1 MSINTWPPAG
11 DDQDIIAQTDALD
24 KQRQQM
30 STGVDANVAARV
42 AEIYRAN
49 PWMQPGQILALA
61 KANAS
66 DKLVAEASKLAGAN
80 APKYTEP
87 PRKKNWFERNV
98 YDPLKAAT
106 RYTFATLNLA
116 PELAQNVASQV
127 LNKDNPAGFDGWFKS
142 TSLGTMIAASRGEV
156 DPVTGQQIS
165 AGDGFFLGGTAYEK
179 QAERARAVRGTIN
192 GRAWT
197 LGRGAAAVAFA
208 PGTKPYNI
216 LSGFVD
222 AAVNV
227 FADPTLYAGKALKGV
242 RTARAAVPSLQ
253 TIPEIS
259 AFQKVAAAGGELA
272 AAGLDQ
278 AETIAWNGSKFRNWA
293 TTNGKARYLTRVL
306 AENDNAY
313 DIFENVFK
321 GNIDIPIANRLAK
334 AKSQDEVLAIMGE
347 AANRMDTELSGLFPT
362 DIREVVRLR
371 DRVPYVNTLQK
382 KRLFTTMP
390 DAVITAGSAKDNM
403 KAVQSYGRY
412 LRTLGGDLSPETFDN
427 FMSKAMDIYGN
438 PNGASVAELN
448 SLFEE
453 VVKET
458 VGTSLK
464 RGGVLGVADAADVDS
479 LTSKI
484 FESVRGLQ
492 DNLRIYMMNEAG
504 EIDDF
509 GALQALIDAG
519 KVTVPDDFNPAQI
532 GRLRMAGPGSLVELA
547 DKTYVLPDVRT
558 VRRLTSNP
566 FIRRAISKKSGDQR
580 GLIAVA
586 DYLQNEIW
594 KPLTL
599 ATGGYIFRNMFDAQ
613 IRIAAVGLKGF
624 FTHPID
630 YIMMVAGKAMPE
642 SLVGRIGL
650 DELDELEATGRMTR
664 AQQEFA
670 EGMGMGM
677 RRHVDDPVQ
686 AMRRGFRN
694 RVIQRVNIN
703 DPDKAGYLDALF
715 DDIRRMSQDQ
725 LGNWVGKNATSDEI
739 VDWLR
744 NNPDGAE
751 SLRKIET
758 YLKNGIEA
766 YDPVTRKMG
775 YAKIT
780 NGEIDDDILKW
791 WVERLNSPRIQQ
803 LGGKDDTIRFA
814 MSYRRMPLAAS
825 ETIDST
831 TLRDADFVDG
841 SLKRGKGSIIKL
853 PGTNVEA
860 IVIDTNNGTNWTVR
874 QMSDFDVFDDEQGIA
889 MFKEY
894 LRNVAETNPSILPTW
909 SKRVGESY
917 SSAMPGMS
925 KKDLAVVDLKNRAV
939 DAFFNGV
946 YGKVS
951 KKFERSPVFRQFYY
965 NQIIDNADLLSAEEA
980 RLFRQSIPGRA
991 ANLDMTPEA
1000 VFGGKKQY
1008 QKLLAK
1014 LDAAEKKKMKVP
1026 FDVGATPTPENPA
1039 SGILFHGTANP
1050 LAGNR
1055 FEDIMDVYTPDAN
1068 NLFGRGVYLTDSPKV
1083 AASYSKKGAKSTA
1096 TIDGLKVGK
1105 EGVVYNTRLAQDARM
1120 LDLTQPNANIRNEIR
1135 RISESNSFEYLIA
1148 NEGVDIDAVDRL
1160 FEALAKDDLPAE
1172 NLIAAFKSA
1181 MKGAPLYD
1189 VDEFMLGLTENM
1201 QKYADVLKYRGGVR
1215 VGTMGEHNAY
1225 VVLNTNKL
1233 RIEQSSEIAGFMEN
1247 VVAGVS
1253 KSATAGTIKQLEEYA
1268 TLRALQSTK
1277 ATLFNAVERNN
1288 LQDILRIIVPFGPA
1302 WSEVMSSYANFLID
1316 DPRLIRR
1323 AQQVFTGAANYDPDG
1338 DGQGF
1343 FFKDPVTG
1351 ENSFYIPFSGEL
1363 SKLLTGVNAPMQ
1375 ANVKGLSMGLQVYPA
1390 VGPVVQMAASQ
1401 IIPDTPSTDSIV
1413 EFLLPY
1419 GRKGPDSLTPGWVR
1433 KLYSAV
1439 EANPGKL
1446 ESIYGNTYVET
1457 VRALSASGEYDLD
1470 MPAEKEQLLEDA
1482 KGKARILTGFRALS
1496 QFLGPTAA
1504 SPEFIVPTNE
1514 GDIMSSYLITAFN
1527 KLQTQNYD
1535 TAVSEFMRIYGE
1547 DALLYVS
1554 SKSRSTVPGIEA
1566 TDQFGDWERKNEQLL
1581 QSYPKAAAYFAP
1593 GGDDFSFSTWERQ
1606 IRTGARE
1613 RLSAP
1618 EIIELAQYRIGS
1630 AIYRDLKRQ
1639 AGQYPNQ
1646 EVRDWLARQRQK
1658 IHEQYPGFPAQA
1670 VFTIGE
1676 FRQTVEQLRNV
1687 ANDPRTQGNEVAT
1700 AVKEY
1705 FKYRDQAIAQYVAAG
1720 GRESGFG
1727 QAKQTLE
1734 LRQWLFNIGNAL
1746 AETYPDFQRVWDREL
1761 SSEVD

>member
-30 STGVDANVAARV
+30 STGVDANVAARI

-61 KANAS
+61 KAGAS

-142 TSLGTMIAASRGEV
+142 TSLGTMIAASKGEV

-179 QAERARAVRGTIN
+179 QAERARAVRGEIN

-242 RTARAAVPSLQ
+242 RAARAAVPSLQ
-253 TIPEIS
+253 TAEEIS

-347 AANRMDTELSGLFPT
+347 AANRMDAELSGLFPT
-362 DIREVVRLR
+362 DIREVAKLR
-371 DRVPYVNTLQK
+371 DRIPLFNNLRK
-382 KRLFTTMP
+382 SRLLTTMP

-412 LRTLGGDLSPETFDN
+412 LRTLGKDLDPETFDN

-464 RGGVLGVADAADVDS
+464 KGGVLGVADAADVDS

-492 DNLRIYMMNEAG
+492 DSLRIYMMNEAG

-519 KVTVPDDFNPAQI
+519 KVKLPDDFNPAQI

-566 FIRRAISKKSGDQR
+566 FVRRAISKKSGDQR

-613 IRIAAVGLKGF
+613 IRMAAVGLKGF
-624 FTHPID
+624 FNHPID

-650 DELDELEATGRMTR
+650 DELDELEASGRMTK

-670 EGMGMGM
+670 EAMGMGM

-686 AMRRGFRN
+686 AMRRGFRTG
-694 RVIQRVNIN
+694 VIQRVNIN
-703 DPDKAGYLDALF
+703 DPDKAGYLDALYE
-715 DDIRRMSQDQ
+715 DIRRMSQDQ

-758 YLKNGIEA
+758 YLKNGVEA

-791 WVERLNSPRIQQ
+791 WVERLNAPRIQQ

-825 ETIDST
+825 ETIDSS

-841 SLKRGKGSIIKL
+841 SLKRGKGSIIRL
-853 PGTNVEA
+853 PGTDVEA
-860 IVIDTNNGTNWTVR
+860 IVIDTNNGRNWTVR
-874 QMSDFDVFDDEQGIA
+874 QMSQFDVFDDADGIA
-889 MFKEY
+889 MFKDY
-894 LRNVAETNPSILPTW
+894 LKSVAETNPSILPTW
-909 SKRVGESY
+909 TKRVGQSY
-917 SSAMPGMS
+917 SSAAPGMA

-939 DAFFNGV
+939 DLFFNGV
-946 YGKVS
+946 YGRIS

-965 NQIIDNADLLSAEEA
+965 GQIVDNADLLTREQADVFGDW
-980 RLFRQSIPGRA
+980 LTRQA
-991 ANLDMTPEA
+991 AALDTTPEA
-1000 VFGGKKQY
+1000 VVGGKKQY
-1008 QKLLAK
+1008 ALLQQKL
-1014 LDAAEKKKMKVP
+1014 
-1026 FDVGATPTPENPA
+1026 A
-1039 SGILFHGTANP
+1039 SANGT
-1050 LAGNR
+1050 
-1055 FEDIMDVYTPDAN
+1055 
-1068 NLFGRGVYLTDSPKV
+1068 
-1083 AASYSKKGAKSTA
+1083 
-1096 TIDGLKVGK
+1096 
-1105 EGVVYNTRLAQDARM
+1105 
-1120 LDLTQPNANIRNEIR
+1120 
-1135 RISESNSFEYLIA
+1135 
-1148 NEGVDIDAVDRL
+1148 
-1160 FEALAKDDLPAE
+1160 
-1172 NLIAAFKSA
+1172 
-1181 MKGAPLYD
+1181 
-1189 VDEFMLGLTENM
+1189 
-1201 QKYADVLKYRGGVR
+1201 
-1215 VGTMGEHNAY
+1215 
-1225 VVLNTNKL
+1225 
-1233 RIEQSSEIAGFMEN
+1233 
-1247 VVAGVS
+1247 
-1253 KSATAGTIKQLEEYA
+1253 GTIKQLQEYSQ
-1268 TLRALQSTK
+1268 LRALQSTK
-1277 ATLFNAVERNN
+1277 ETLFNAVERNN

-1302 WSEVMSSYANFLID
+1302 WSEVMSSYANFLIE

-1363 SKLLTGVNAPMQ
+1363 SKLITGVNAPMQ
-1375 ANVKGLSMGLQVYPA
+1375 ANVKGLSMGLQVFPA
-1390 VGPVVQMAASQ
+1390 VGPVVQIAASQ
-1401 IIPDTPSTDSIV
+1401 VIPDTPSTDTLV

-1470 MPAEKEQLLEDA
+1470 TPAEKEQLLEDA
-1482 KGKARILTGFRALS
+1482 KGKARVLTFFRAMS

-1504 SPEFIVPTNE
+1504 SPEFIVPTDE
-1514 GDIMSSYLITAFN
+1514 GDIMSSYLISAFN

-1535 TAVSEFMRIYGE
+1535 TAVSEFLRIYGE

-1554 SKSRSTVPGIEA
+1554 SKSRATVPGIEA
-1566 TDQFGDWERKNEQLL
+1566 TDQFGDWERKNGQLL

-1676 FRQTVEQLRNV
+1676 FQQTVEQLRNV

>member
-11 DDQDIIAQTDALD
+11 DDQDIIAQTAALD

-30 STGVDANVAARV
+30 STGVDSNVAARIG
-42 AEIYRAN
+42 EIYRAN

-61 KANAS
+61 KAGAS
-66 DKLVAEASKLAGAN
+66 DKLVSEASKLAGAN
-80 APKYTEP
+80 APKYTET

-98 YDPLKAAT
+98 YDPLKASA

-142 TSLGTMIAASRGEV
+142 TSLGTMIAASKGEI

-179 QAERARAVRGTIN
+179 QSERARAVRGTIN
-192 GRAWT
+192 GSAWT

-253 TIPEIS
+253 TAEEIS

-293 TTNGKARYLTRVL
+293 TTNGKARYLTNVL
-306 AENDNAY
+306 VDNDNAY

-321 GNIDIPIANRLAK
+321 GNIDLPIANRLAK
-334 AKSQDEVLAIMGE
+334 AKSADEVLAIVGE

-362 DIREVVRLR
+362 DIREIVKLR
-371 DRVPYVNTLQK
+371 DRVPLLNNLRK
-382 KRLFTTMP
+382 SRLLTTMP
-390 DAVITAGSAKDNM
+390 DAVITAGSSRDNM

-412 LRTLGGDLSPETFDN
+412 LRTLGDDLDPETFDN

-448 SLFEE
+448 SLFET

-458 VGTSLK
+458 VGKSLT
-464 RGGVLGVADAADVDS
+464 RGGRLSGLDAADVDS
-479 LTSKI
+479 VTSKI

-519 KVTVPDDFNPAQI
+519 RITLPENFNPAQM

-566 FIRRAISKKSGDQR
+566 FIRRAVSKKSGDQR
-580 GLIAVA
+580 GLIAAA

-613 IRIAAVGLKGF
+613 IRIGAVGLKGF
-624 FTHPID
+624 FNHPID
-630 YIMMVAGKAMPE
+630 YIMMVSGKAMPE

-650 DELDELEATGRMTR
+650 DDLDELEATGRMTR
-664 AQQEFA
+664 AQTEFA
-670 EGMGMGM
+670 EAMGMGM

-686 AMRRGFRN
+686 AMRRGFRTG
-694 RVIQRVNIN
+694 VIQRVNIN
-703 DPDKAGYLDALF
+703 DPDKAGYLDALY
-715 DDIRRMSQDQ
+715 DDIRRQAQDQ

-744 NNPDGAE
+744 NNPDGAT

-766 YDPVTRKMG
+766 YDPVSRKMG

-803 LGGKDDTIRFA
+803 LGGQDDTIRFA

-825 ETIDST
+825 ETIDSS

-841 SLKRGKGSIIKL
+841 SLKRGKGSIVRL
-853 PGTNVEA
+853 PGTDVEA
-860 IVIDTNNGTNWTVR
+860 IVTDTNNGRNWTVR
-874 QMSDFDVFDDEQGIA
+874 QMSEFDVFDDEEGIT

-909 SKRVGESY
+909 TKRVGA
-917 SSAMPGMS
+917 SAGSVTPGMA
-925 KKDLAVVDLKNRAV
+925 KKDAAVIDLKNRAV
-939 DAFFNGV
+939 DAFFSGA
-946 YGKVS
+946 YGRIS

-965 NQIIDNADLLSAEEA
+965 SQIVDNADLLTREQADVFGDW
-980 RLFRQSIPGRA
+980 LTRQA
-991 ANLDMTPEA
+991 AALDTTPEA
-1000 VFGGKKQY
+1000 VVGGKKQY
-1008 QKLLAK
+1008 AALQKKLAS
-1014 LDAAEKKKMKVP
+1014 A
-1026 FDVGATPTPENPA
+1026 N
-1039 SGILFHGTANP
+1039 GT
-1050 LAGNR
+1050 
-1055 FEDIMDVYTPDAN
+1055 
-1068 NLFGRGVYLTDSPKV
+1068 
-1083 AASYSKKGAKSTA
+1083 
-1096 TIDGLKVGK
+1096 
-1105 EGVVYNTRLAQDARM
+1105 
-1120 LDLTQPNANIRNEIR
+1120 
-1135 RISESNSFEYLIA
+1135 
-1148 NEGVDIDAVDRL
+1148 
-1160 FEALAKDDLPAE
+1160 
-1172 NLIAAFKSA
+1172 
-1181 MKGAPLYD
+1181 
-1189 VDEFMLGLTENM
+1189 
-1201 QKYADVLKYRGGVR
+1201 
-1215 VGTMGEHNAY
+1215 
-1225 VVLNTNKL
+1225 
-1233 RIEQSSEIAGFMEN
+1233 
-1247 VVAGVS
+1247 
-1253 KSATAGTIKQLEEYA
+1253 GTIKQLQEYSQ
-1268 TLRALQSTK
+1268 LRALQSTK
-1277 ATLFNAVERNN
+1277 ETLFNAVERNN

-1302 WSEVMSSYANFLID
+1302 WSEVMSSYAQFLIE

-1363 SKLLTGVNAPMQ
+1363 SKLITGVNAPMQ
-1375 ANVKGLSMGLQVYPA
+1375 ANVKGLSMGLQVFPA
-1390 VGPVVQMAASQ
+1390 VGPVVQIAASQ
-1401 IIPDTPSTDSIV
+1401 VIPDTPATDTLV

-1419 GRKGPDSLTPGWVR
+1419 GRKGADSLTPGWVR

-1439 EANPGKL
+1439 EGNPGKL
-1446 ESIYGNTYVET
+1446 ESIYSNTYVET

-1482 KGKARILTGFRALS
+1482 KGKARVLTFFRAMS

-1514 GDIMSSYLITAFN
+1514 GDIMSSALISAFN
-1527 KLQTQNYD
+1527 KLQTENYD
-1535 TAVSEFMRIYGE
+1535 TAVSEFLRIYGE

-1566 TDQFGDWERKNEQLL
+1566 TDQFGDWERRNSALL

-1630 AIYRDLKRQ
+1630 ALYRDLKRQ

-1646 EVRDWLARQRQK
+1646 EVRDWLARQRQA

-1676 FRQTVEQLRNV
+1676 YQQTLEQLRNV
-1687 ANDPRTQGNEVAT
+1687 ANDQRMQGNDVAS
-1700 AVKEY
+1700 AVREY
-1705 FKYRDQAIAQYVAAG
+1705 LKFRDQAVAQYVAAG
-1720 GRESGFG
+1720 GRESGFA
-1727 QAKQTLE
+1727 QAKGTLE
-1734 LRQWLFNIGNAL
+1734 LRQWLFNIGTGL
-1746 AETYPDFQRVWDREL
+1746 ADAYPDFQRVWEREL